1 MIIEALLWIVQR
13 AKSAM
18 LSFEIDKIQIFDDTI
33 IDVGTVCRWALN
45 DIIIRNADSIII
57 KYLVW
62 LDRIKS
68 ITTAYIGLIVLLFIK
83 LLRMLILILHR
94 VSDKVMC
101 WFNFMAS
108 SFSKRMSIG
117 PELLVI
123 SIFLLHCVPST
134 RSTSL
139 ISSLSFIAWIKL
151 FLSALRS
158 FFLFDLGL
166 FRRGLFNLVK
176 VRILKIHFV
185 H

>member
-94 VSDKVMC
+94 VSD
-101 WFNFMAS
+101 
-108 SFSKRMSIG
+108 
-117 PELLVI
+117 
-123 SIFLLHCVPST
+123 
-134 RSTSL
+134 
-139 ISSLSFIAWIKL
+139 
-151 FLSALRS
+151 
-158 FFLFDLGL
+158 
-166 FRRGLFNLVK
+166 
-176 VRILKIHFV
+176 
-185 H
+185 